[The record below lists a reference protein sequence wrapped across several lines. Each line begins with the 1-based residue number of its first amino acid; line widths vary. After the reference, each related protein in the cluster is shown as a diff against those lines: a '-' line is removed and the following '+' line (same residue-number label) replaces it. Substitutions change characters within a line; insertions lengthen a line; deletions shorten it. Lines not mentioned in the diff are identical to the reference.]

1 MSNKSARRAPDQNG
15 YSLVEAL
22 VVVAIIGVI
31 SLVLVPNFASLY
43 RSFRFKSTLSQF
55 TSDVRNARQTAVTKN
70 VQVMLSVIPSSQAYE
85 AQQSADNGSTW
96 TNLWSKNVTTTGFF
110 QSSTFPHNTDGPVS
124 TSSDM
129 IFYPDGS
136 VDNQGSIVIRTT
148 DDIPKN
154 QFTVDITTAGRI
166 KSTSSHY

>member
-1 MSNKSARRAPDQNG
+1 MSNKSARRAPDQKG

-43 RSFRFKSTLSQF
+43 RGFRFKATLHQF
-55 TSDVRNARQTAVTKN
+55 TSDIRNARQTSVTKN
-70 VQVMLSVIPSSQAYE
+70 VQVMLSVIPDTQTYQ
-85 AQQSADNGSTW
+85 AQQSTDNGATW
-96 TNLWSKNVTTTGFF
+96 TDLWSRTVATTGFF
-110 QSSTFPHNTDGPVS
+110 ESSTFPHNTDGPHS
-124 TSSDM
+124 TSRDM
-129 IFYPDGS
+129 VFYPDGS

-154 QFTVDITTAGRI
+154 QYTVDITTAGRI
-166 KSTSSHY
+166 KSTSSHF